1 MQKTSP
7 QGALDQHKS
16 QKTEGSNHAIII
28 MSVIKSNKIP
38 LSGIQIN
45 KVRQKTAAESIYA

>member
-28 MSVIKSNKIP
+28 MSVIKGNKIP
-38 LSGIQIN
+38 LSGIQN
-45 KVRQKTAAESIYA
+45 EQCKTKTAAESIYS